1 MASNVPLS
9 EGNKQES
16 ESDIEAK
23 RELRRDR
30 RRRHREAKKRQ
41 KEEEKRVALQGAKDT
56 KIKVVNA
63 DIINKVKSGSSSSEV
78 RNSFKS
84 EKIRFFEDEYPTL
97 DEKPS
102 VIFSSVP
109 KKVHDSA
116 SEWETED
123 EIEEMNLNSSSANV
137 NEIEKIPEI
146 VSTEEINKSYSSIL
160 KSLAQSKKSSNP
172 TKNELAQSKKTSN
185 PWTAGVLKSHNPVIN
200 ELSDDLVKAKN
211 KVKKKDPITI
221 DIFEAAKIK
230 KGMNQKKNYAPIFFK
245 LRILSAFTGLECKQT
260 KLICHQGEGFV
271 LFSEPRQNRVKKFT

>member
-9 EGNKQES
+9 EGNKHES
-16 ESDIEAK
+16 EFDIEAK

-63 DIINKVKSGSSSSEV
+63 DIINKVKSGSSEV

-102 VIFSSVP
+102 VTFSSVP
-109 KKVHDSA
+109 KVTIQDSA

-160 KSLAQSKKSSNP
+160 KSFTQSKKSLNP

-185 PWTAGVLKSHNPVIN
+185 PWTAGVLKSNNPVIN

-230 KGMNQKKNYAPIFFK
+230 KGMNQKNCAPVFSK
-245 LRILSAFTGLECKQT
+245 LLTVVNCEFCQLLQD
-260 KLICHQGEGFV
+260 
-271 LFSEPRQNRVKKFT
+271 

>member
-9 EGNKQES
+9 EENKHES
-16 ESDIEAK
+16 EFDIEAK

-102 VIFSSVP
+102 VTFSSVP
-109 KKVHDSA
+109 KVTIQDSA

-160 KSLAQSKKSSNP
+160 KSLTQSKKSLNP

-185 PWTAGVLKSHNPVIN
+185 PWTAGVLKSNNPVIN

-230 KGMNQKKNYAPIFFK
+230 KGMNQKKLCSRFFSK
-245 LRILSAFTGLECKQT
+245 LLTVVNCEFCQLLQD
-260 KLICHQGEGFV
+260 
-271 LFSEPRQNRVKKFT
+271 